1 MKLVITIP
9 AYNEE
14 KTISGVIGSI
24 PKEVEGINE
33 IEILVINDG
42 SSDATRERASAVG
55 VSVFSFSENKGLS
68 KAFQRGVEEA
78 LARGADVMVN
88 IDADGQFDGKDIP
101 RLIKPIIEGQADFVT
116 ASRFIDKEL
125 VPKMPAMKKWGNKQ
139 VAQLISFVTGKKYY
153 DVSCG
158 FRAYSKEALL
168 HLNLFGKFTYTH
180 ETFLNLAF
188 KDLRIKEVFAKV
200 RGEREFGESKIAQSL
215 WKYGYNIFNTI
226 FRTMLDYK
234 PLKFFGWGGI
244 ILFLVGIAL
253 DLFVG
258 IRLLA
263 IGAVTP
269 YKTVGFIGL
278 ALNTFGLLLIIV
290 GLLAD
295 MINKVRVTQERMLYY
310 EKKRLDK
317 KEDKKK
323 GT

>member
-14 KTISGVIGSI
+14 KTISGVINGI
-24 PKEVEGINE
+24 PRQVEGINE
-33 IEILVINDG
+33 IEILVVNDG
-42 SSDATRERASAVG
+42 SSDATKERAEAEGANVIN
-55 VSVFSFSENKGLS
+55 FYENKGLS
-68 KAFQRGVEEA
+68 AAFQRGAEEA

-88 IDADGQFDGKDIP
+88 IDADGQFNGQDIP

-116 ASRFIDKEL
+116 TSRFIDKEL

-139 VAQLISFVTGKKYY
+139 VARLISFVTGKKYY

-188 KDLRIKEVFAKV
+188 KDLRILEVPIKV
-200 RGEREFGESKIAQSL
+200 RGEREFGESKIAHSL

-244 ILFLVGIAL
+244 ILFFIGVIL

-295 MINKVRVTQERMLYY
+295 MINKTRMTQERTLYY
-310 EKKRLDK
+310 QKKQFYFK
-317 KEDKKK
+317 KD
-323 GT
+323 

>member
-1 MKLVITIP
+1 MKLVIIIP

-14 KTISGVIGSI
+14 KTISGVISGL

-33 IEILVINDG
+33 IEILVVNDG
-42 SSDATRERASAVG
+42 SSDATKERAEAAG
-55 VSVFSFSENKGLS
+55 ASVINFSENKGLS
-68 KAFQRGVEEA
+68 RVFQRGVEES
-78 LARGADVMVN
+78 LVRGADIMVN
-88 IDADGQFDGKDIP
+88 IDADGQFNGQNIP
-101 RLIKPIIEGQADFVT
+101 HLIEPIIRKEADFVV
-116 ASRFIDKEL
+116 ASRFIDKSL

-139 VAQLISFVTGKKYY
+139 VARLISFVTGKKYH

-188 KDLRIKEVFAKV
+188 KDLRILEVPIKV
-200 RGEREFGESKIAQSL
+200 RGEREFGESKIAHSL

-244 ILFLVGIAL
+244 ILFFIGVIL

-295 MINKVRVTQERMLYY
+295 MINKTRMTQERTLYY
-310 EKKRLDK
+310 QKKQFYFK
-317 KEDKKK
+317 KD
-323 GT
+323 

>member
-14 KTISGVIGSI
+14 KTVAQVIKHI
-24 PKEVEGINE
+24 PSHIEGIE
-33 IEILVINDG
+33 DIEIFVIDDG
-42 SSDATRERASAVG
+42 SSDATRERALAVGASAV
-55 VSVFSFSENKGLS
+55 SFSENKGLS
-68 KAFQRGVEEA
+68 RAFQRGVEEA
-78 LARGADVMVN
+78 LARGADIMVN
-88 IDADGQFDGKDIP
+88 IDADGQFDGNDIVH
-101 RLIKPIIEGQADFVT
+101 LVKPIIEGKADFVT
-116 ASRFIDKEL
+116 TSRFVNKDL
-125 VPKMPAMKKWGNKQ
+125 APCMPALKRWGNKQ
-139 VAQLISFVTGKKYY
+139 VALLISFITGKKYY

-158 FRAYSKEALL
+158 FRAYSKEVLL

-188 KDLRIKEVFAKV
+188 KGLRIQEVPIKV
-200 RGEREFGESKIAQSL
+200 RGEREFGESKIAHSL

-244 ILFLVGIAL
+244 ILFLIGVVL

-278 ALNTFGLLLIIV
+278 ALNIFGLLLIIV

-295 MINKVRVTQERMLYY
+295 MINKTRMTQERTLYY
-310 EKKRLDK
+310 QKKQFYFK
-317 KEDKKK
+317 KD
-323 GT
+323 

>member
-1 MKLVITIP
+1 MRLLISIP

-14 KTISGVIGSI
+14 KTIAQVIKSI
-24 PKEVEGINE
+24 PSHIEGVER
-33 IEILVINDG
+33 IEIFVIDDG
-42 SSDATRERASAVG
+42 SDDATRERALAVG
-55 VSVFSFSENKGLS
+55 ASVFSFSENKGLS
-68 KAFQRGVEEA
+68 RAFQRGVEES
-78 LARGADVMVN
+78 LTRGADIMVN

-101 RLIKPIIEGQADFVT
+101 RLIEPIINNEADLV
-116 ASRFIDKEL
+116 AGSRFIDKSL
-125 VPKMPAMKKWGNKQ
+125 APTMPKLKRWGNKK
-139 VAQLISFVTGKKYY
+139 VSRLISFIVGKKFY

-158 FRAYSKEALL
+158 FRAYSREALL

-188 KDLRIKEVFAKV
+188 KDLRIKEVPIKV

-244 ILFLVGIAL
+244 ILFLVGIVF
-253 DLFVG
+253 DLFIGV
-258 IRLLA
+258 RLLA

-269 YKTVGFIGL
+269 YKTIGFIGL
-278 ALNTFGLLLIIV
+278 ALNIFGLLLIIV

-295 MINKVRVTQERMLYY
+295 MLNRIRMTQERILYY
-310 EKKRLDK
+310 EKKRTYK
-317 KEDKKK
+317 K
-323 GT
+323 